1 MELGARALHG
11 RRCAEYRYL
20 FRHLGS
26 RLHGIALSNQKYSI
40 PAAAAT
46 AAAAA
51 AATCTVS
58 DEVSQSMS

>member
-20 FRHLGS
+20 FRRLGS

-40 PAAAAT
+40 PAAAA
-46 AAAAA
+46 

>member
-20 FRHLGS
+20 FRRLGS

-40 PAAAAT
+40 PAAAA
-46 AAAAA
+46 AA

-58 DEVSQSMS
+58 NEVSQSMS

>member
-40 PAAAAT
+40 PAAAA
-46 AAAAA
+46 AATAA